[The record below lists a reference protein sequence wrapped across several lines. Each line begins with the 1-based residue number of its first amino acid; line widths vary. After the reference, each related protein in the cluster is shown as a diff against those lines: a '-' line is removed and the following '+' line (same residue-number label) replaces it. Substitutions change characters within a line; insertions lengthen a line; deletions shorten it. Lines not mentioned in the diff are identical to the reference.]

1 MYPTT
6 EIRPMRKTSK
16 LMKTDKEIDTILE
29 IMPVYAEV
37 FRETSTEDAQ
47 KLLDQT
53 LEGGSTDVSEGTTKY
68 GGKAET
74 ETNDIDKAFDELLA

>member
-1 MYPTT
+1 MV
-6 EIRPMRKTSK
+6 KKQGK
-16 LMKTDKEIDTILE
+16 LWVVDLGGRE
-29 IMPVYAEV
+29 EV
-37 FRETSTEDAQ
+37 CVSREVAQ